1 MEDEESG
8 KKGNDINS
16 KKQSDSLS
24 FVDEQGSKMG
34 GGESEKKGSDNNEK
48 LPDSLSS
55 VDEQGSKM
63 GGGESEKNG
72 DDNNEKKP
80 PDLWKLVE
88 KHGPKIIRWFYRTFI
103 NSLLFAVIKA
113 SLLIFVLVHII
124 FAIKPNQS
132 YVSAKISE
140 IDEFKTSYKADSVL
154 LKSKECDEI
163 SFSSKEAIRISL
175 ANCKVEEWDSSDAYR
190 YWLVIY
196 PREDEG
202 DTYCSF
208 QIMGQMNEVRLFD
221 VSAEELLHG
230 YVSKSECSFVGP
242 QILTIEGKAVIETDD
257 GEKKAEL
264 EGDYFNIVEREE
276 RYYGDYPSKPY
287 YSPTYVDV
295 SNPVKSYKA
304 LIESCSP
311 IDHDEY
317 YKNRENMTQNIEADL
332 SCSGGSMSVGD
343 IVHLDTIVTGET
355 TITYTLTPQEFCLV
369 RQEIELICKS
379 KTYSDFNLELNLD
392 EMTGTLTGYVT
403 EGKISRISIFPSF
416 KTWFYSN
423 AYMAPSAI
431 ITIVL
436 SATALFSK
444 NKEHR

>member
-132 YVSAKISE
+132 
-140 IDEFKTSYKADSVL
+140 
-154 LKSKECDEI
+154 
-163 SFSSKEAIRISL
+163 
-175 ANCKVEEWDSSDAYR
+175 
-190 YWLVIY
+190 
-196 PREDEG
+196 
-202 DTYCSF
+202 
-208 QIMGQMNEVRLFD
+208 
-221 VSAEELLHG
+221 
-230 YVSKSECSFVGP
+230 
-242 QILTIEGKAVIETDD
+242 
-257 GEKKAEL
+257 
-264 EGDYFNIVEREE
+264 
-276 RYYGDYPSKPY
+276 
-287 YSPTYVDV
+287 
-295 SNPVKSYKA
+295 
-304 LIESCSP
+304 
-311 IDHDEY
+311 
-317 YKNRENMTQNIEADL
+317 
-332 SCSGGSMSVGD
+332 
-343 IVHLDTIVTGET
+343 
-355 TITYTLTPQEFCLV
+355 
-369 RQEIELICKS
+369 
-379 KTYSDFNLELNLD
+379 
-392 EMTGTLTGYVT
+392 
-403 EGKISRISIFPSF
+403 
-416 KTWFYSN
+416 
-423 AYMAPSAI
+423 
-431 ITIVL
+431 
-436 SATALFSK
+436 
-444 NKEHR
+444 